1 MFRVE
6 YDIQAAQQRHQ
17 EALQH
22 ARILRLIRATRVE
35 QPAAPGHHRRTLI
48 ARLWSTLFRP
58 KVARAWR

>member
-22 ARILRLIRATRVE
+22 ARILRLVRAARVE
-35 QPAAPGHHRRTLI
+35 QPVAPGRHRRTLI
-48 ARLWSTLFRP
+48 ARFWSALFRP
-58 KVARAWR
+58 KAARAWR